1 MTPKTNCIYKIDSK
15 ILVYIFLSVP
25 FIEPQLF
32 KTGGFELF
40 DRFFLVMKLVAS
52 CALFIDYCFQFNLKF
67 SKYVVFM
74 ILSQVATLI
83 GTVLIQGSVVRF
95 MGPALISISMLM
107 IVELANRVDLKSYLL
122 GIQYYLELLLGLH
135 YLTFIPRFLRI
146 HPFADTTNT
155 ILGIENRWIYVMLP
169 LTILAF
175 LNSYIM
181 HRRFTM
187 HAYIIGFLSFFSIAY
202 AWSAGAMVAFISFFT
217 MLLCAR
223 KINKRVLNA
232 KTMFLLFSVLNYLLV
247 SEILLDS
254 ISFIIRDYLKKDITL
269 SGRVY
274 LWRTVFKLLQSNPLF
289 GYGVHSSESD
299 MRMFFLSSHGVNGTA
314 VNHPHNHLMNVAF
327 HGGWMA
333 LLFFLIII
341 IFVVFTIDK
350 IEDRKLYAIF
360 YAGMTAV
367 FTAALVDTLDYSLFY
382 MLISLPFLFFK
393 RNANGILEPFHIYKI
408 LSGD

>member
-1 MTPKTNCIYKIDSK
+1 
-15 ILVYIFLSVP
+15 VYILLTVP

-32 KTGGFELF
+32 KTGGFEMF

-52 CALFIDYCFQFNLKF
+52 CVLFIDYCFQFNLKF

-74 ILSQVATLI
+74 TLAQTATFI
-83 GTVLIQGSVVRF
+83 GTVLNDGSVTRF

-107 IVELANRVDLKSYLL
+107 LAELVNRVNLKSYLL
-122 GIQYYLELLLGLH
+122 GIQYYLEILLGLH
-135 YLTFIPRFLRI
+135 YLTFIPRVLRI
-146 HPFADTTNT
+146 PPFANTTNT
-155 ILGIENRWIYVMLP
+155 ILGIENRWIYVLLP
-169 LTILAF
+169 LTILVF

-181 HRRFTM
+181 HRRFTI
-187 HAYIIGFLSFFSIAY
+187 HAYIISFLSFFSIVY
-202 AWSAGAMVAFISFFT
+202 AWSAGAMVAFMAFFA
-217 MLLCAR
+217 MLLFIP
-223 KINKRVLNA
+223 KINKRILNA
-232 KTMFLLFSVLNYLLV
+232 RIVLLLFSVLNYLLV

-274 LWRTVFKLLQSNPLF
+274 LWRTVFKLLQINPLF

-327 HGGWMA
+327 HGGWLA

-341 IFVVFTIDK
+341 VFVAFTIDRIK
-350 IEDRKLYAIF
+350 DRKLYAIF
-360 YAGMTAV
+360 FAGMTAV
-367 FTAALVDTLDYSLFY
+367 FTAALVDTLDYSMFY
-382 MLISLPFLFFK
+382 LLISLPFLFFK
-393 RNANGILEPFHIYKI
+393 RKAKWNTGVFHIYI
-408 LSGD
+408 RY